1 MQILKMEARNQLKV
15 KFTLALGEKEEIRTK
30 KIFYGSLF
38 FIFFSVLGTLS
49 AWFFKAAWQKT
60 NQRLKMLGQ
69 SSVSKFLSRWISL
82 EMLFLI
88 LALNLVI
95 LGWLNKESIF
105 PIALGKMEE
114 QVVLGAEDAVKIN
127 DLSRE
132 SLAGNSTQ
140 EFLGEEKNPSLSI
153 KEERCQENKVEKKS
167 SELCGEDPQ
176 DEELEKEL
184 ARLDYLDK
192 LKTGKSVKKVQK
204 VSAPKPYI
212 SETDSLGRKVC
223 NKSNDKPSKSNQNK
237 GRHLDMECCLDP
249 DENPNPNCYYATA
262 KYGKYL

>member
-1 MQILKMEARNQLKV
+1 MEAKNQLKV

-167 SELCGEDPQ
+167 SELCGEDPK
-176 DEELEKEL
+176 DEALDRELKKIDDQ
-184 ARLDYLDK
+184 ARARIMVARKPVARKISCAVANDHPQK
-192 LKTGKSVKKVQK
+192 SSQGKGKH
-204 VSAPKPYI
+204 
-212 SETDSLGRKVC
+212 TDE
-223 NKSNDKPSKSNQNK
+223 D
-237 GRHLDMECCLDP
+237 CCPDP
-249 DENPNPNCYYATA
+249 DEWPKPGCIYSPAGYALML
-262 KYGKYL
+262 KR

>member
-1 MQILKMEARNQLKV
+1 MEARNQLKV
-15 KFTLALGEKEEIRTK
+15 KFTLALGEKEEERAR

-38 FIFFSVLGTLS
+38 FIFLSVLGTLS
-49 AWFFKAAWQKT
+49 AWFFKASWQKT
-60 NQRLKMLGQ
+60 SQRLKMLGQ
-69 SSVSKFLSRWISL
+69 FSVSKFFSRWVSL

-88 LALNLVI
+88 LAINLVI

-153 KEERCQENKVEKKS
+153 KEERCQKDKLEKKS
-167 SELCGEDPQ
+167 SELCGEDPK
-176 DEELEKEL
+176 DEALDRELKKIDDQAR
-184 ARLDYLDK
+184 ARLIVRPRNPVARKISCAEANDNPSYSDTK
-192 LKTGKSVKKVQK
+192 GKHVD
-204 VSAPKPYI
+204 
-212 SETDSLGRKVC
+212 ED
-223 NKSNDKPSKSNQNK
+223 
-237 GRHLDMECCLDP
+237 CCPDP
-249 DENPNPNCYYATA
+249 DEWPKPGCSYSPAGYALML
-262 KYGKYL
+262 KR